1 MEFLFFGLLE
11 GVHIFLVALQL
22 ALEVK
27 VLSTL
32 VAHNRLLLKENRMLG
47 KRLSNPAVIFSL
59 EKKLEKVQ
67 KRPNTW
73 F

>member
-32 VAHNRLLLKENRMLG
+32 VAHHRLLLKREENVR
-47 KRLSNPAVIFSL
+47 
-59 EKKLEKVQ
+59 
-67 KRPNTW
+67 
-73 F
+73 